1 MKQHHISAAWIKTN
15 VDFQAA
21 NLVQN
26 KYICYA
32 VFYFSPNTATLPSY
46 LHITHQMSHVTMP
59 MTDVTTQCHVVRCCV
74 TVTWPK
80 TITVTAECKHWRP
93 TSVCR
98 GRTPG
103 HDLLPPDGPGEPA
116 AGAGDQLEQLDQLEL
131 EREPAGCGGVVSTQ
145 GPALLATAAAAQ
157 GWSSLA
163 PCCRD
168 VTRYLHTI
176 DIYTIDIYTIDIYSQ
191 DIYYLQQ
198 TLNISVVVPT
208 YTTHIH
214 WHFPPHWTSILRQ
227 CQW

>member
-1 MKQHHISAAWIKTN
+1 
-15 VDFQAA
+15 
-21 NLVQN
+21 
-26 KYICYA
+26 
-32 VFYFSPNTATLPSY
+32 
-46 LHITHQMSHVTMP
+46 MP

-168 VTRYLHTI
+168 VTRYLH
-176 DIYTIDIYTIDIYSQ
+176 YR
-191 DIYYLQQ
+191 YLHYRYLLSKQ
-198 TLNISVVVPT
+198 TLNTTIVVPT
-208 YTTHIH
+208 YTTHTLSVLH
-214 WHFPPHWTSILRQ
+214 WYFPPHWTSILRQ

>member
-1 MKQHHISAAWIKTN
+1 
-15 VDFQAA
+15 
-21 NLVQN
+21 
-26 KYICYA
+26 
-32 VFYFSPNTATLPSY
+32 
-46 LHITHQMSHVTMP
+46 MP

-168 VTRYLHTI
+168 VTRYLHYRYLHYRYLLTRYLLSTTDAQHHYCGAHI
-176 DIYTIDIYTIDIYSQ
+176 YHTHTLALSTSLDIYTETMPMISQSPRLVLTDILEIENWQIYT
-191 DIYYLQQ
+191 
-198 TLNISVVVPT
+198 T
-208 YTTHIH
+208 YQNQ
-214 WHFPPHWTSILRQ
+214 F
-227 CQW
+227 

>member
-1 MKQHHISAAWIKTN
+1 
-15 VDFQAA
+15 
-21 NLVQN
+21 
-26 KYICYA
+26 
-32 VFYFSPNTATLPSY
+32 
-46 LHITHQMSHVTMP
+46 MP

-176 DIYTIDIYTIDIYSQ
+176 DIYTIDIYTIDIY
-191 DIYYLQQ
+191 YLQQ
-198 TLNISVVVPT
+198 TLNTTIVVPT
-208 YTTHIH
+208 YTTHTPALSTSLDIYTETMPMISQSPRLVLTDILEIEH
-214 WHFPPHWTSILRQ
+214 WQIYTTYQNQF
-227 CQW
+227 

>member
-1 MKQHHISAAWIKTN
+1 
-15 VDFQAA
+15 
-21 NLVQN
+21 
-26 KYICYA
+26 
-32 VFYFSPNTATLPSY
+32 
-46 LHITHQMSHVTMP
+46 MP

-168 VTRYLHTI
+168 VTRYLHYRYLHYRYILTRYLLSTTDAQHHYCGAHI
-176 DIYTIDIYTIDIYSQ
+176 YHTHTPALSTSLDIYTETMPMISQSPRLVLTDILEIENWQIYT
-191 DIYYLQQ
+191 
-198 TLNISVVVPT
+198 T
-208 YTTHIH
+208 YQNQ
-214 WHFPPHWTSILRQ
+214 F
-227 CQW
+227 

>member
-1 MKQHHISAAWIKTN
+1 
-15 VDFQAA
+15 
-21 NLVQN
+21 
-26 KYICYA
+26 
-32 VFYFSPNTATLPSY
+32 
-46 LHITHQMSHVTMP
+46 MP

-176 DIYTIDIYTIDIYSQ
+176 DIYTIDIY
-191 DIYYLQQ
+191 YLSRRS
-198 TLNISVVVPT
+198 TPLLWCPHIP
-208 YTTHIH
+208 HIH
-214 WHFPPHWTSILRQ
+214 SVYYTGTFHLTGHLYWDNANDKSITSSCSYRYFGNRKLANLYHIPKSILDDLNQ
-227 CQW
+227 FKV